1 MPKVATEVDLAAVL
15 DHLAERPSRDDVEG
29 RILDAAGTLLIT
41 DGLAGLEVDRVA
53 ERSGVGR
60 STVYRRFDGRN
71 TLIAATLAHEAGRFL
86 SALAGAVDPDD
97 PVEDQVVAAFATG
110 LRVARLTGLDVRVR
124 EEPLL
129 LRLLT
134 VDAGAIVAA
143 ARDHLVALAPSG
155 GPSPSESGS
164 AASSD
169 GGRSPAEAAAV
180 AELLI
185 RLAISFVVT
194 PESVV
199 RDDEDLRRLLLPVL
213 RGPRV

>member
-1 MPKVATEVDLAAVL
+1 MPKVATEVDLGAVL
-15 DHLAERPSRDDVEG
+15 DQLADRRARDDVEG
-29 RILDAAGTLLIT
+29 RVLDAAGSLLIT
-41 DGLAGLEVDRVA
+41 AGLDGLEVDRVA

-60 STVYRRFDGRN
+60 STIYRRFDSRN
-71 TLIAATLAHEAGRFL
+71 ALIAATLAHEAGRFL

-110 LRVARLTGLDVRVR
+110 LRVARLTGLDARLR

-134 VDAGAIVAA
+134 VDAGPVVAA
-143 ARDHLVALAPSG
+143 ARDHLVSLAPAG
-155 GPSPSESGS
+155 SGS
-164 AASSD
+164 APPSD
-169 GGRSPAEAAAV
+169 GGRSRAEAAAV